1 MPTAIVSLSDKS
13 NLFTLVNYLV
23 SNSYKIISSGGTY
36 KAINDILGGNYDNL
50 VRVEDVTGYPELL
63 GGRVKTL
70 HPVIHAG
77 ILASSENNEHMNELN
92 KHNIDK
98 IDLVAVNLYPFNET
112 VANPNVQEL
121 DAIENIDIGGHTLLR
136 AACKNYYD
144 IRVLCRPTMYNMLG
158 VQPNTLEIRRTLAN
172 EAWKHVTDYD
182 QSITSY
188 FTNNTVEYRTYNKWN
203 ELKYGCNPHQS
214 GAAIYLLGGEKNV
227 PFRVLNGQ
235 LGYINVLDAVNSWGL
250 VCDLG
255 HVLNTDV
262 AASFKHTSPAGVGI
276 GYIYD
281 DNDSDKG
288 RILLNPLSNNI
299 EFFMQKH
306 IKESYFVSSV
316 AASYIR
322 ARSGDPMSSFGD
334 FIAVYGEVDEQLAM
348 VIKSEISDGIIATAY
363 TDIALDILK
372 GKKGGKFIILEG
384 DGTYMNKYKKDFE
397 YREIGGLCVKQ
408 RINRVL
414 FSMEEHLVNIPTD
427 NKDLTF
433 MDKVNLLIANTS
445 LKYTQSNSVAYAR
458 DSQIIGVGA
467 GQQSRVDCVKLA
479 GSKAD
484 KWWLRNH
491 PKVQHL
497 LTLFRPEVKR
507 QERINAVIRYIEGD
521 FTEIEYNDW
530 LTKFTEIPEQ
540 LYIEEKQEYLH
551 TLTGVSMASDA
562 FFPFRDNI
570 DHASKHGVNYIV
582 QPGGSVADDGVITA
596 CNDYGM
602 VMCMSGVRVFTH

>member
-23 SNSYKIISSGGTY
+23 SKSYRIISSGGTY
-36 KAINDILGGNYDNL
+36 KAINDILGGNYEHL
-50 VRVEDVTGYPELL
+50 YRVENITGYPELL

-70 HPVIHAG
+70 HPIIHAG
-77 ILASSENNEHMNELN
+77 ILASSDNPEHLTDLQ

-112 VANPNVQEL
+112 VSNPNVKEE

-136 AACKNYYD
+136 AACKNYHD
-144 IRVLCRPTMYNMLG
+144 IRVLCRPTMYWMLG
-158 VQPNTLEIRRTLAN
+158 GQPNTLEIRRTLAN
-172 EAWKHVTDYD
+172 EAWKHVTEYD

-188 FTNNTVEYRTYNKWN
+188 FTDNKVEYRTYNKYH

-214 GAAIYLLGGEKNV
+214 GAAMYLLGGETNV
-227 PFRVLNGQ
+227 PFHVINGQ
-235 LGYINVLDAVNSWGL
+235 LGYINVLDAVNAWGL

-255 HVLNTDV
+255 NVLNTEV

-276 GYIYD
+276 GYLYD
-281 DNDSDKG
+281 DDTQG
-288 RILLNPLSNNI
+288 TILNPLSEYVEYFLHN
-299 EFFMQKH
+299 H
-306 IKESYFVSSV
+306 IKEDPFISSVSS
-316 AASYIR
+316 AYIR

-334 FIAVYGEVDEQLAM
+334 FIAVFGTVDEQLAGI
-348 VIKSEISDGIIATAY
+348 IKREISDGIIASGYTETA
-363 TDIALDILK
+363 LEILK
-372 GKKGGKFIILEG
+372 TKKSGKFIILEG
-384 DGTYMNKYKKDFE
+384 DTNYMKKYKQLFE
-397 YREIGGLCVKQ
+397 YREIGGLCIKQ

-414 FSMEEHLVNIPTD
+414 FDTEEHLVNIPTI
-427 NKDLTF
+427 NKELSYL
-433 MDKVNLLIANTS
+433 DKVNLLIANTS

-479 GSKAD
+479 GGKAD

-497 LTLFRPEVKR
+497 LTLFRPEVRR

-521 FTEIEYNDW
+521 FTEIEYHGWCDLFVSEPEE
-530 LTKFTEIPEQ
+530 LTMEDKR
-540 LYIEEKQEYLH
+540 EYLK
-551 TLTGVSMASDA
+551 TLQGVSMASDA

-570 DHASKHGVNYIV
+570 DHASKHGVRFIV
-582 QPGGSVADDGVITA
+582 QPGGSVADEGVINA
-596 CNDYGM
+596 CNDYEM